1 MQLERVTEITEE
13 LWIAFQRLT
22 PQLTSN
28 NPAPSREDLA
38 DLIKSESSILL
49 VARNPS
55 LSETIVGAACLTV
68 YRVPTGIRSII
79 EDVIVDESAR
89 GQGIGEELVRQ
100 LLDIARE
107 KGAKGVS
114 LTSNPKREAANRLYQ
129 RIGFRR
135 RETNSYYYSFLEVR
149 PGKELK

>member
-1 MQLERVTEITEE
+1 MQLERIIEITEE
-13 LWIAFQRLT
+13 LWKAFQRLT